1 MNKIKLNKKIVD
13 QLKSKNIIN
22 NSSSIQIKN
31 LNHIYNDTGNFF
43 ANNTGNLI
51 LELNNEKAW
60 YWNKDIELIMTIK
73 NINNIERKI
82 KISNK
87 EMEIK
92 NLKNRYIISTNEQ
105 YPIVKQENKFVVKN
119 IKNKIEL
126 KITLLKGDTINWEL
140 NVLNKNSLDLNIYF
154 NNNLLKIIE
163 STLIDNFENK
173 MNNIIYK
180 KLMQYQ
186 YNKIFNPT
194 NVMGYN
200 CLSKEIKD
208 LIDIDSYKNL
218 SENLISKKIKNNS
231 NDGLK
236 IKILDK
242 IIKSSLENKKRIK
255 KISSNYENI
264 LEKNTKYF
272 YDLNKKS
279 EIIENM
285 EFKNNNLK
293 LKNNSLSIAN
303 KKQKEKINK
312 LNGNINKLYSKI
324 SILNKEKNKL
334 NDFENKFNTIVLKN
348 YIRRITF
355 MNTKIIKKNIFFKK
369 KNKSLEEINCTL
381 KNINSSYKQKE
392 SKFIKNLN
400 SIKVKLNKESLKKR
414 KLNDQIYI
422 MKNNYEYELKKKL
435 KKEREKIN
443 FNAAKEI
450 SNIYKNKKYV

>member
-369 KNKSLEEINCTL
+369 KNKSLEEINGTL